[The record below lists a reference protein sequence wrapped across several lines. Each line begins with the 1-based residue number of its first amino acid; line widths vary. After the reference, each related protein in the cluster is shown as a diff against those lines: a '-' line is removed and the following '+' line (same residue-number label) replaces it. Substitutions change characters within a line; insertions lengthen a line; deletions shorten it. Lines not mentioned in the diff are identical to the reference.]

1 LIPAV
6 SPLTDREF
14 VQFQRFIHEAAGIS
28 LSDAKKPLVSGRLA
42 KRLHHLQFDSYGT
55 YLQLIASGQAPE
67 ETQIAIDLLTTNET
81 YFFREARH
89 FEHLRTVLS
98 ERKPGRAPFRVWSAA
113 CSTGEEAYS
122 IAMVLAELLPP
133 QGWAVLA
140 SDISSRVLD
149 TARSGHYPMLR
160 AAHVPPEYL
169 RRYCLKGI
177 DAEEGTL
184 LVSRVLRECVE
195 FAQINLNA
203 PRLPALD
210 KFDVIFLR
218 NVLIYFDGET
228 KRRVVQRVLDLLRS
242 GGYLYI
248 GHSESLHD
256 MGLPL
261 RGVAPAIYRKE

>member
-1 LIPAV
+1 MQPVA
-6 SPLTDREF
+6 PLTDCEF

-42 KRLHHLQFDSYGT
+42 RRLHQLQFKNYGSYF
-55 YLQLIASGQAPE
+55 QLIASGTAPE

-89 FEHLRTVLS
+89 FEDLRSVLK
-98 ERKPGRAPFRVWSAA
+98 ERRQAGVPFRVWSAA

-122 IAMVLAELLPP
+122 VAMVLADLLPP
-133 QGWAVLA
+133 QGWEVLA
-140 SDISSRVLD
+140 SDISARVLE
-149 TARSGHYPMLR
+149 TARQGHYPMAR

-169 RRYCLKGI
+169 RRFCLKGI
-177 DAEEGTL
+177 DVEDGTL
-184 LVSRVLRECVE
+184 LMSRVLREWVE
-195 FAQINLNA
+195 FAQLNLNA
-203 PRLPALD
+203 ARLPPLG

-218 NVLIYFDGET
+218 NVLIYFDAET
-228 KRRVVQRVLDLLRS
+228 KRRVARRVLDYLRP

-261 RGVAPAIYRKE
+261 RSLAPAIYRKE

>member
-1 LIPAV
+1 MQPV

-14 VQFQRFIHEAAGIS
+14 VQFQRFIHDAAGIS

-42 KRLHHLQFDSYGT
+42 KRLHHLQFDSYSS
-55 YLQLIASGQAPE
+55 YFQLIASGLAPE

-89 FEHLRTVLS
+89 FEHLRSLLK
-98 ERKPGRAPFRVWSAA
+98 ERKPGNGPFRVWSAA
-113 CSTGEEAYS
+113 CATGEEPYS
-122 IAMVLAELLPP
+122 IAMVLADMLPP
-133 QGWAVLA
+133 QGWEVLA
-140 SDISSRVLD
+140 SDISSRVLE
-149 TARSGHYPMLR
+149 TARRGHYPMAR
-160 AAHVPPEYL
+160 AAQVPPDYL
-169 RRYCLKGI
+169 RRFCLKGI
-177 DAEEGTL
+177 DVEEGTL

-203 PRLPALD
+203 PRLQAVG

-228 KRRVVQRVLDLLRS
+228 KRRVLQRVLDCLRQ

-261 RGVAPAIYRKE
+261 RSIAPAIYRKE

>member
-1 LIPAV
+1 MQAV

-42 KRLHHLQFDSYGT
+42 KRLHHLQVDSYGS
-55 YLQLIASGQAPE
+55 YFQLIASGQAPE

-89 FEHLRTVLS
+89 FEHLRSVLK
-98 ERKPGRAPFRVWSAA
+98 ERKQEAAQFRVWSAA
-113 CSTGEEAYS
+113 CSTGEEPYS
-122 IAMVLAELLPP
+122 IAMVLADLLPP
-133 QGWAVLA
+133 RSWEILA
-140 SDISSRVLD
+140 TDISSRVLD
-149 TARSGHYPMLR
+149 TARQGHYPMAR
-160 AAHVPPEYL
+160 AAHVPPDYL
-169 RRYCLKGI
+169 RRFCLKGI
-177 DAEEGTL
+177 DVEEGTL

-195 FAQINLNA
+195 FAQVNLNA
-203 PRLPALD
+203 ARLPALG
-210 KFDVIFLR
+210 KFDVVFLR

-228 KRRVVQRVLDLLRS
+228 KRRVVQRVLDCLRP
-242 GGYLYI
+242 GGHLYI

-261 RGVAPAIYRKE
+261 RGIAPAIYRKE

>member
-1 LIPAV
+1 MQTV

-14 VQFQRFIHEAAGIS
+14 LQFQRFIHDAAGIS

-42 KRLHHLQFDSYGT
+42 KRLHHLQFDSYSS
-55 YLQLIASGQAPE
+55 YFQLIASGQAPE

-81 YFFREARH
+81 YFFRETRH
-89 FEHLRTVLS
+89 FEHLGSVLK
-98 ERKPGRAPFRVWSAA
+98 ERKPAAAPFRVWSAA
-113 CSTGEEAYS
+113 CATGEEPYS
-122 IAMVLAELLPP
+122 IAMVLADMLPS
-133 QGWAVLA
+133 QGWEVLA
-140 SDISSRVLD
+140 SDISSRVLE
-149 TARSGHYPMLR
+149 TARCGHYPMVR
-160 AAHVPPEYL
+160 AAQVPPDYL
-169 RRYCLKGI
+169 RRFCLKGI
-177 DAEEGTL
+177 DVEEGTL

-203 PRLPALD
+203 ARLPAVG

-228 KRRVVQRVLDLLRS
+228 KRGVVQRVLECLRP

-256 MGLPL
+256 MGLPV
-261 RGVAPAIYRKE
+261 RSVAPAIYRKE

>member
-1 LIPAV
+1 MTQPV

-14 VQFQRFIHEAAGIS
+14 VQFQRFIHESAGIS
-28 LSDAKKPLVSGRLA
+28 LSESKKPLVSGRLA
-42 KRLHHLQFDSYGT
+42 KRLHHLQFDSYGS
-55 YLQLIASGQAPE
+55 YFQLIASGQAPE

-89 FEHLRTVLS
+89 FEHLRSVLK
-98 ERKPGRAPFRVWSAA
+98 ERKQGSAPFRVWSAA
-113 CSTGEEAYS
+113 CSTGEEPYS
-122 IAMVLAELLPP
+122 IAMVLADLLPP
-133 QGWAVLA
+133 QSWEVLA
-140 SDISSRVLD
+140 SDVSSRVLD
-149 TARSGHYPMLR
+149 TARSGHYPMVR

-169 RRYCLKGI
+169 RRFCLKGI
-177 DAEEGTL
+177 DVEEGTL

-195 FAQINLNA
+195 FSQVNLNA
-203 PRLPALD
+203 ARLPALG
-210 KFDVIFLR
+210 KFDVVFLR

-228 KRRVVQRVLDLLRS
+228 KRRVVQRVLDCLRP

-256 MGLPL
+256 MGLPV

>member
-1 LIPAV
+1 MQPVA
-6 SPLTDREF
+6 PLTDCEF

-28 LSDAKKPLVSGRLA
+28 LSEAKKPLVSGRLA
-42 KRLHHLQFDSYGT
+42 KRLHHLQCNSYGS
-55 YLQLIASGQAPE
+55 YFQLIASGTAPE

-89 FEHLRTVLS
+89 FDHLRSVLK
-98 ERKPGRAPFRVWSAA
+98 ERKQGSTPFRAWSAA
-113 CSTGEEAYS
+113 CSTGEEPYS
-122 IAMVLAELLPP
+122 IAMVLADLLPP
-133 QGWAVLA
+133 QGWEVLA
-140 SDISSRVLD
+140 SDISARVLE
-149 TARSGHYPMLR
+149 TARQGHYPMTR
-160 AAHVPPEYL
+160 AAHVPQEYL
-169 RRYCLKGI
+169 RRFCLKGI
-177 DAEEGTL
+177 DAEDGTL

-203 PRLPALD
+203 ARLPALD

-228 KRRVVQRVLDLLRS
+228 KRRVVRRVLDYLRP

-256 MGLPL
+256 MGLPV
-261 RGVAPAIYRKE
+261 RSMAPAIYRKD

>member
-1 LIPAV
+1 MQQV

-42 KRLHHLQFDSYGT
+42 KRLHHLQFDSYSS
-55 YLQLIASGQAPE
+55 YFQLIASGQAPE

-81 YFFREARH
+81 YFFRESRH
-89 FEHLRTVLS
+89 FEHLRSVLE
-98 ERKPGRAPFRVWSAA
+98 ERKQGAAPFRVWSAA
-113 CSTGEEAYS
+113 CSTGEEPYS
-122 IAMVLAELLPP
+122 IAMVLADLLPP
-133 QGWAVLA
+133 QSWEVMA

-149 TARSGHYPMLR
+149 TARSGHYPMVR
-160 AAHVPPEYL
+160 AAHVPPDYL
-169 RRYCLKGI
+169 RRFCLKGV
-177 DAEEGTL
+177 DVEDGTL
-184 LVSRVLRECVE
+184 LVSRVLRECVD

-203 PRLPALD
+203 PRLPVLG
-210 KFDVIFLR
+210 KFDIIFLR
-218 NVLIYFDGET
+218 NVLIYFDGVT
-228 KRRVVQRVLDLLRS
+228 KRRVLQQVLECLRP

-261 RGVAPAIYRKE
+261 RVVAPAIYRKE